1 MHMVALRVIAL
12 LLLASTADQVAGQTP
27 ERVRLEEI
35 LTAYHAL
42 LDAYQQGDNKSV
54 LEIGTWQQKRVLE
67 VIGSVHT
74 AGDIVREWDQG
85 HFKAAAMLHTDA
97 AMKKLEADEA
107 QAAFHLQV
115 ASRLLVTGGA
125 PLRGFARMWYLT
137 AARLLRE
144 RARLLVAE
152 GLLSIG
158 RRHLPGDAVVLYE
171 SAVTQESIASHSAF
185 VTETVV
191 STRPFAGSAQD
202 VRNLDNTP
210 VTGSDRKFTAWRAAM
225 ENAARW
231 LAEALQADPSSELAQ
246 LHLGRVQS
254 QRGKHEEASTL
265 LRRLADTSAET
276 DVAYLAMM
284 FLGAQ
289 HQRRGRHDDAEQ
301 EYRRAMVRHLT
312 AQSAYIALSEIL
324 QRRGRGKEAREALAA
339 MLRTPAESRT
349 EPWWWYLVEPI
360 EHVQHRA
367 DALRKSVR
375 K

>member
-1 MHMVALRVIAL
+1 MPISKATTKAVV
-12 LLLASTADQVAGQTP
+12 
-27 ERVRLEEI
+27 
-35 LTAYHAL
+35 
-42 LDAYQQGDNKSV
+42 
-54 LEIGTWQQKRVLE
+54 EIGTWEQKRVME
-67 VIGSVHT
+67 VIGAVHT

-97 AMKKLEADEA
+97 AMEKLEADEP

-125 PLRGFARMWYLT
+125 PLRGFARTWYLT
-137 AARLLRE
+137 AARLLRD

-225 ENAARW
+225 DNAARW

-246 LHLGRVQS
+246 LHLGRGAITAWQTRRSIDVAAAARRYQRRNRRRLPRDRCFWARS
-254 QRGKHEEASTL
+254 TSDVVATTTPNSSIVGQWFGISPPKAPTSRSARSCRGADAGRKRGKRSRPCCEHRPSREPN
-265 LRRLADTSAET
+265 
-276 DVAYLAMM
+276 
-284 FLGAQ
+284 
-289 HQRRGRHDDAEQ
+289 RGGGISSN
-301 EYRRAMVRHLT
+301 
-312 AQSAYIALSEIL
+312 QSSMSSIA
-324 QRRGRGKEAREALAA
+324 
-339 MLRTPAESRT
+339 RTPCASRCGNDT
-349 EPWWWYLVEPI
+349 G
-360 EHVQHRA
+360 R
-367 DALRKSVR
+367 DD
-375 K
+375 

>member
-1 MHMVALRVIAL
+1 MHMIGLRVIAL

-27 ERVRLEEI
+27 ERVRLEDI
-35 LTAYHAL
+35 LTAYHTL

-54 LEIGTWQQKRVLE
+54 VEIGTWEQKRVME
-67 VIGSVHT
+67 VVGSVHT

-97 AMKKLEADEA
+97 AMEKLEADEP

-137 AARLLRE
+137 AARLLRD

-158 RRHLPGDAVVLYE
+158 RRHLPDDAAVLYE
-171 SAVTQESIASHSAF
+171 SAVTQEAIASHSAF

-191 STRPFAGSAQD
+191 STRPFASSAQD

-210 VTGSDRKFTAWRAAM
+210 VTGSDHSFTAWRAAM

-254 QRGKHEEASTL
+254 LRGKHEEASTL

-289 HQRRGRHDDAEQ
+289 HQRRGRYDEAEQ
-301 EYRRAMVRHLT
+301 QYRRAMVRHLT

-339 MLRTPAESRT
+339 MLRTPAQSRT

-360 EHVQHRA
+360 EHVQQRA